1 MGSEKNYLIKIPSKL
16 LNNKKFSTFEPQ
28 SKMSRWFSTGLI
40 DSEGSFI
47 ITIYRNKEI
56 KIG

>member
-1 MGSEKNYLIKIPSKL
+1 MGSEKNYQIKIPSKL
-16 LNNKKFSTFEPQ
+16 LNNKKFSTLQPQ
-28 SKMSRWFSTGLI
+28 SKMTPWFSTGLI

-47 ITIYRNKEI
+47 TTIYRNKEI